1 MLRSGV
7 RRELAW
13 IALALTGLTAVMT
26 HPLLAGAARA
36 LPHDLGDPLLNSFI
50 LGWDADRALHGFRG
64 LWSAPFFFPQR
75 DTLALSEHLL
85 GVALFTSPVVWVTR
99 NPILAHNVAFF
110 ASYVLAGLG
119 MYLLARSL
127 WGRRDA
133 ACLAALAFAF
143 APHRVMHLPHLQI
156 LMSGWMSVS
165 LWGLHG
171 YFATGSRRA
180 LAVFA
185 AAFALLGLSNG
196 YFLYFFSVPVAIV
209 IVAHAVRA
217 WVSPGSAGRAAAMR
231 RDLANLGLAGL
242 AILGAIAP
250 VALAYLRVRQTYGFR
265 RSVGEMAGYSARW
278 ADAFRIPE
286 GLWAWKGVL
295 SVGEGERMLFPG
307 VTIVALAA
315 LAALSFR
322 KPAPGGAAARQ
333 AGWRWLVGTYA
344 AILAAGI
351 WLAAGPAV
359 PGPYGLLV
367 RFVPGFDG
375 LRVPARFI
383 VIVALALSVL
393 GSAGAAWLLGR
404 LRPRA
409 ALAVAILLGSAITI
423 EGYGGRITMVPF
435 QPDQRARGT
444 LNAWL
449 RQQPAGGA
457 LELPIVGPSLA
468 PFTLEYQYNTLLHR
482 HPIING
488 YTGYGYGL
496 QDFLGGPGSPL
507 REAASLP
514 GALLG
519 LRSIGVKYV
528 LAHRDT
534 FLDRPEHGWPDP
546 ERFVDVIEES
556 AGIAGP
562 GRHFN
567 DVVAWTLSPLPA
579 RPAVDESA
587 LVRMP
592 ASALAPAA
600 SDMPERLQYAFDGR
614 LDTKW
619 LTGRPQAGGEWI
631 RLSFAR
637 ETDVARLVVLT
648 PAGGV
653 GDYPRGLEIESE
665 TGDGSRITLYSGPF
679 VPFLMRGLAG
689 PLAGSPAVIDLASN
703 ASRAVWIR
711 QTGHS
716 RTWQW
721 TVHELQ
727 VYERRLTR

>member
-1 MLRSGV
+1 MLRSAV

-13 IALALTGLTAVMT
+13 IALALIALTAVMT
-26 HPLLAGAARA
+26 HPLLLRAANA
-36 LPHDLGDPLLNSFI
+36 LPNDLGDPLLNSFI

-75 DTLALSEHLL
+75 DALALSEHLL
-85 GVALFTSPVVWVTR
+85 GVAIFTSPVVWATR
-99 NPILAHNVAFF
+99 NPILAHNLAFF

-143 APHRVMHLPHLQI
+143 APYRVMHLPHLQI
-156 LMSGWMSVS
+156 LMSGWMPVS

-171 YFATGSRRA
+171 YFATGSRRS

-196 YFLYFFSVPVAIV
+196 YFLYFFSVPVAAV
-209 IVAHAVRA
+209 IVARAVRA
-217 WVSPGSAGRAAAMR
+217 YASPGVAGRAAAAR
-231 RDLANLGLAGL
+231 RELVNLGLAGL
-242 AILGAIAP
+242 AILGAIVP
-250 VALAYLRVRQTYGFR
+250 VALGYVRVRQTYGFR
-265 RSVGEMAGYSARW
+265 RTVVEMAGYSARW

-295 SVGEGERMLFPG
+295 RVGEGERMLFPG

-315 LAALSFR
+315 LAAFSLR
-322 KPAPGGAAARQ
+322 KPPPGGTMERQ
-333 AGWRWLVGTYA
+333 AGWRWLVWTYA
-344 AILAAGI
+344 AIVAAGI

-383 VIVALALSVL
+383 VIISLALGVL

-404 LRPRA
+404 LRPPA
-409 ALAVAILLGSAITI
+409 ATAAAILLGAAITI
-423 EGYGGRITMVPF
+423 EGYGGPIGMVPF
-435 QPDQRARGT
+435 RHDQRARST

-449 RQQPAGGA
+449 REQPAGGV
-457 LELPIVGPSLA
+457 LELPIAGPGLA
-468 PFTLEYQYNTLLHR
+468 PFTLEYQFNTLLHR
-482 HPIING
+482 HPIVNG

-507 REAASLP
+507 RDGASLA
-514 GALLG
+514 GALVG
-519 LRSIGVKYV
+519 LRSIGVQYV
-528 LAHRDT
+528 LVHRAGYLEWPDA
-534 FLDRPEHGWPDP
+534 GWPDP
-546 ERFVDVIEES
+546 SALVDVLEDS
-556 AGIAGP
+556 PGTTGP

-567 DVVAWTLSPLPA
+567 EVVAYALAPPPA
-579 RPAVDESA
+579 RTAVDEGA
-587 LVRMP
+587 LARLP
-592 ASALAPAA
+592 APALAPAA
-600 SDMPERLQYAFDGR
+600 SEMPERLRYAFDGR
-614 LDTKW
+614 LETKW

-648 PAGGV
+648 PPVGV

-665 TGDGSRITLYSGPF
+665 SGDGSRITLYAGPF
-679 VPFLMRGLAG
+679 VPFLIRGLAG
-689 PLAGSPAVIDLASN
+689 PLAGAPAVIDLPSN
-703 ASRAVWIR
+703 GSRAVWIR
-711 QTGHS
+711 QTGRS
-716 RTWQW
+716 PTWQW
-721 TVHELQ
+721 AIHELQ
-727 VYERRLTR
+727 VYERRR